1 MGFWSFPASTPTY
14 SAFGEGWALYC
25 EYLGHEL
32 GLYKEDPYQLI
43 GFYSFNLLRASRLVV
58 DTGLHA
64 KGWSRE
70 DAIDYLQAHTALSYQ
85 HVESEI
91 DRYIT
96 WPGQA
101 TAYKIGEKHIR
112 QLRKDLESEYKEK
125 FDLKDFHRSLLDC
138 YGPLATLEECVRFS
152 STFTNPLKDLIRKP
166 KSASNGHKNDYS
178 PFFVPTLLIL
188 YKLFL

>member
-1 MGFWSFPASTPTY
+1 
-14 SAFGEGWALYC
+14 
-25 EYLGHEL
+25 
-32 GLYKEDPYQLI
+32 LYKDDPYQLI

-58 DTGLHA
+58 DTGMHA

-70 DAIDYLQAHTALSYQ
+70 DAIDYLLAHTVLSYQ
-85 HVESEI
+85 LVEVEV

-101 TAYKIGEKHIR
+101 TAYKIGERHIKK
-112 QLRKDLESEYKEK
+112 LRKDLESEFGQI

-138 YGPLATLEECVRFS
+138 YGPLETLEDCVRFS
-152 STFTNPLKDLIRKP
+152 STFTNPSKELIRKP
-166 KSASNGHKNDYS
+166 KSASIGHKNDNS
-178 PFFVPTLLIL
+178 FFLVPILLIF